1 MHHDLKCVPKQ
12 FQPVHNKKMKAIV
25 RENDRNYQIGDTVTL
40 QEGWPGINK
49 DNFDYTGK
57 EVSARISHLDDF
69 GCQHGYV
76 NLSLDDV
83 GMLIVK

>member
-12 FQPVHNKKMKAIV
+12 FQTVHDKKMKAIV
-25 RENDRNYQIGDTVTL
+25 RENDRNYQVGDTVTL
-40 QEGWPGINK
+40 AEGWPGI
-49 DNFDYTGK
+49 DGFDYTGRK
-57 EVSARISHLDDF
+57 VSARITHLDDF

>member
-12 FQPVHNKKMKAIV
+12 FQPVYDKKMKAIV
-25 RENDRNYQIGDTVTL
+25 RENDRKYQIGDTVTL
-40 QEGWPGINK
+40 KEGYPGLNG
-49 DNFDYTGK
+49 FEYTK
-57 EVSARISHLDDF
+57 KHVSARITHLDDF

>member
-1 MHHDLKCVPKQ
+1 MHHDLKTVPDQ
-12 FQPVHNKKMKAIV
+12 FQPVYDKRKKSII
-25 RENDRNYQIGDTVTL
+25 RENDRNYQVNDTVTL
-40 QEGWPGINK
+40 IEGWEGLEGFEPTCI
-49 DNFDYTGK
+49 T
-57 EVSARISHLDDF
+57 ESARISHIDDF